1 MEKDILMEL
10 DEMRSQFGELK
21 SMLKD
26 QQIVNEKM
34 ARRAMKGDYNKVRKD
49 LIFAIVLEVVAIPLQ
64 VVLLTLIGMPTWYL
78 VFTVLF
84 LLSALVASV
93 YSLRRYASADMIS
106 GNLTEVAL
114 DIVKYKRF
122 ELKWFLYAIPLL
134 LVWIFFF
141 FYYLTRGYESELV
154 RGSVWG
160 GIIGVII
167 GFTFGFINY
176 YQNLKRMN
184 RLLRQIKEVKGDAV

>member
-1 MEKDILMEL
+1 MEKDILMEF

-64 VVLLTLIGMPTWYL
+64 MVLLPLIGMPTWYL

-106 GNLTEVAL
+106 GAWHREIQAFRTEMVPLCHPVAARV
-114 DIVKYKRF
+114 DI
-122 ELKWFLYAIPLL
+122 LL
-134 LVWIFFF
+134 L
-141 FYYLTRGYESELV
+141 LLSH
-154 RGSVWG
+154 
-160 GIIGVII
+160 
-167 GFTFGFINY
+167 
-176 YQNLKRMN
+176 KR
-184 RLLRQIKEVKGDAV
+184 L

>member
-64 VVLLTLIGMPTWYL
+64 VVLLSLIGMPTWYL

>member
-1 MEKDILMEL
+1 MEKDILIEL

-34 ARRAMKGDYNKVRKD
+34 ARRAMKGDYNRVRKD

-64 VVLLTLIGMPTWYL
+64 VVLLPLIGMPTLYL

-184 RLLRQIKEVKGDAV
+184 RLLRQIKEVKGDAA

>member
-1 MEKDILMEL
+1 MEKDILMEF

-34 ARRAMKGDYNKVRKD
+34 ARRAMKGDYNRVRKD

-64 VVLLTLIGMPTWYL
+64 VVLLPYIGMPTWYL

-114 DIVKYKRF
+114 GIVKYKRF

-141 FYYLTRGYESELV
+141 FYYLTRGYESVLV

>member
-1 MEKDILMEL
+1 
-10 DEMRSQFGELK
+10 
-21 SMLKD
+21 
-26 QQIVNEKM
+26 
-34 ARRAMKGDYNKVRKD
+34 MKGDYNRVRKD

-64 VVLLTLIGMPTWYL
+64 VVLLPYIGMPTWYL

>member
-1 MEKDILMEL
+1 MEKDILIEL

-34 ARRAMKGDYNKVRKD
+34 ARWAMKGDYNRVRKD

-64 VVLLTLIGMPTWYL
+64 VVLLPLIGMPTWYL

>member
-64 VVLLTLIGMPTWYL
+64 VVLLPLIGMPTWYL

-93 YSLRRYASADMIS
+93 YSLRRYASAEMIS

-114 DIVKYKRF
+114 GIVKYKRF

>member
-1 MEKDILMEL
+1 MEL

-64 VVLLTLIGMPTWYL
+64 VVLLPLIGMPTWYL

-114 DIVKYKRF
+114 GIVKYKRF
-122 ELKWFLYAIPLL
+122 ELNGSSMPS
-134 LVWIFFF
+134 
-141 FYYLTRGYESELV
+141 RCCSCGYSSSSIISQGAMSQSWCAV
-154 RGSVWG
+154 RYG
-160 GIIGVII
+160 
-167 GFTFGFINY
+167 
-176 YQNLKRMN
+176 
-184 RLLRQIKEVKGDAV
+184 AA

>member
-1 MEKDILMEL
+1 MEKDILIEL
-10 DEMRSQFGELK
+10 DEMRSRFGELK

-34 ARRAMKGDYNKVRKD
+34 ARRAMKGDYNRVRKD

-64 VVLLTLIGMPTWYL
+64 VVLLPLIGMPTWYL

-184 RLLRQIKEVKGDAV
+184 RLLRQIKEVKGDAA

>member
-1 MEKDILMEL
+1 MEKDILIEL

-26 QQIVNEKM
+26 QQVVNEKM
-34 ARRAMKGDYNKVRKD
+34 ARRAMKGDYNRVRKD

-64 VVLLTLIGMPTWYL
+64 VVLLPLIGMPTWYL

-114 DIVKYKRF
+114 DIVKYKRL

>member
-84 LLSALVASV
+84 LLSVLVASV

>member
-1 MEKDILMEL
+1 MEKDILMEF

-34 ARRAMKGDYNKVRKD
+34 ARRAMKGDYNRVRKD

-64 VVLLTLIGMPTWYL
+64 VVLLPLIGMPTWYL

-93 YSLRRYASADMIS
+93 
-106 GNLTEVAL
+106 
-114 DIVKYKRF
+114 
-122 ELKWFLYAIPLL
+122 
-134 LVWIFFF
+134 
-141 FYYLTRGYESELV
+141 
-154 RGSVWG
+154 
-160 GIIGVII
+160 
-167 GFTFGFINY
+167 
-176 YQNLKRMN
+176 
-184 RLLRQIKEVKGDAV
+184 

>member
-1 MEKDILMEL
+1 MEKDILMEF

-34 ARRAMKGDYNKVRKD
+34 ARRAMKGDYNRVRKD

-64 VVLLTLIGMPTWYL
+64 VVLLPYIGMPTWYL

-93 YSLRRYASADMIS
+93 YSLRRHASADMIS
-106 GNLTEVAL
+106 GNLTEVAQ

>member
-64 VVLLTLIGMPTWYL
+64 VVLLPLIGMPTWYL
-78 VFTVLF
+78 VSTVLF

-114 DIVKYKRF
+114 GIVKLKRF

>member
-1 MEKDILMEL
+1 MEKDILIEL

-34 ARRAMKGDYNKVRKD
+34 ARRAMKGDYNRVRKD
-49 LIFAIVLEVVAIPLQ
+49 LIFAIVLEVGAIPLQ
-64 VVLLTLIGMPTWYL
+64 VVLLPLIGIPTWYL

-184 RLLRQIKEVKGDAV
+184 RLLRQIKEVKGDAA

>member
-1 MEKDILMEL
+1 MEKDILMEF

-34 ARRAMKGDYNKVRKD
+34 ARRAMKGDYNRVRKD
-49 LIFAIVLEVVAIPLQ
+49 LIFAIVLKVVAIPLQ
-64 VVLLTLIGMPTWYL
+64 VVLLPLIGMPTWYL

-84 LLSALVASV
+84 LLSELVASV

-114 DIVKYKRF
+114 GIVKYTRF

>member
-1 MEKDILMEL
+1 MEKDILIEL

-34 ARRAMKGDYNKVRKD
+34 ARRAMKGDYNRVRKD

-64 VVLLTLIGMPTWYL
+64 VVLLPLIGMPTWYL

-84 LLSALVASV
+84 LLSALWASV

-141 FYYLTRGYESELV
+141 FYHLTRGYESELV

-184 RLLRQIKEVKGDAV
+184 RLLRQIKEVKGDAA

>member
-1 MEKDILMEL
+1 MEKDILMEF

-34 ARRAMKGDYNKVRKD
+34 ARRAMKGDYNRVRKD
-49 LIFAIVLEVVAIPLQ
+49 LIFAIVLEVVAIPLL
-64 VVLLTLIGMPTWYL
+64 VVLLPLIGMPTWYL

-114 DIVKYKRF
+114 GIVKYKRF

-184 RLLRQIKEVKGDAV
+184 RLLRRIKEVKGDAV

>member
-1 MEKDILMEL
+1 MEKDILMEF

-34 ARRAMKGDYNKVRKD
+34 ARRAMKGDYNRVRKD

-64 VVLLTLIGMPTWYL
+64 VVLLPYIGMPTWYL
-78 VFTVLF
+78 VFTVSF

-114 DIVKYKRF
+114 GIVKYKRF

>member
-1 MEKDILMEL
+1 MEL

>member
-1 MEKDILMEL
+1 MEKDILMEF
-10 DEMRSQFGELK
+10 DEMRSHFGELK

-34 ARRAMKGDYNKVRKD
+34 ARRAMKGDYNRVRKD

-64 VVLLTLIGMPTWYL
+64 VVLLPYIGMPTWYL

-93 YSLRRYASADMIS
+93 YSLRRHASADMIS
-106 GNLTEVAL
+106 GNLTEVAQ

>member
-1 MEKDILMEL
+1 MEKDILMEF

-34 ARRAMKGDYNKVRKD
+34 ARRAMKGDYNRVRKD

-64 VVLLTLIGMPTWYL
+64 VVLLPYIGMPTWYL

-114 DIVKYKRF
+114 GIVKYKRF

-167 GFTFGFINY
+167 GFTFCFISY

>member
-1 MEKDILMEL
+1 MEKDILMEF

-26 QQIVNEKM
+26 QHIVNEKM
-34 ARRAMKGDYNKVRKD
+34 ARRAMKGDYNRVRKD

-64 VVLLTLIGMPTWYL
+64 VVLLPLIGMPTWYL

-114 DIVKYKRF
+114 GIVKYKRF

>member
-1 MEKDILMEL
+1 MEKDILIEL

-34 ARRAMKGDYNKVRKD
+34 ARRAMKGDYNRVRKD

-64 VVLLTLIGMPTWYL
+64 VVLLPLIGMPTWYL

-167 GFTFGFINY
+167 GFINY